1 MIAPIPAGFAL
12 SDTELCRVLGNLI
25 ENAADAAAGAKAP
38 YVRVSGSETDA
49 QSIIIIANS
58 YGGTIKKRGGKY
70 LSSKHEGTGL
80 GIASAQKIAEQNGG
94 SLIIETTEKTFTA
107 TLFLPKAGR

>member
-1 MIAPIPAGFAL
+1 M
-12 SDTELCRVLGNLI
+12 LGNLI

-80 GIASAQKIAEQNGG
+80 DVYKRQETSFGG
-94 SLIIETTEKTFTA
+94 SPPRILS
-107 TLFLPKAGR
+107 AGRYIEVYIRRRSSPRSSKICARP